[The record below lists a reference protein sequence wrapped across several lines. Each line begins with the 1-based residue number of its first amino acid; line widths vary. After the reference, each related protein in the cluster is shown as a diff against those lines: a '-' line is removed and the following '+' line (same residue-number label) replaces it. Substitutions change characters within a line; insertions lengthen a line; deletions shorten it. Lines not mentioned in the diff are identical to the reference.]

1 MAAKMLEAGK
11 DRLQNSNK
19 RRVYEILEPAEA
31 GDLESRIFDV
41 FIVSVIIVSVLAAML
56 RTMAGVIEDYGILLR
71 SVEVFCIIIF
81 TDEYLFRL
89 WSCTADERYKRP
101 VLGRLKF
108 MFTPLA
114 VVDLIAF
121 LPFYLIL
128 FFPGTQ
134 FAGATF
140 IFRLLRIFK
149 MFRYSESLRMFAAV
163 FVRKRQQLAA
173 TFSVTLVLLV
183 FSSSLMY
190 FAERN
195 AQPEAFSSIP
205 ATLWWGAVT
214 LTTVG
219 YGDVYPVTPLGQ
231 IFGAVTAL
239 LGIGLVA
246 LPSGILAS
254 GFVEGFGR
262 HENEEDE
269 EREEDRLCPHCGRDI
284 NEEPEEY
291 YGEYLPRGDP
301 DGMTE

>member
-1 MAAKMLEAGK
+1 MVEARK
-11 DRLQNSNK
+11 DGLQNSNK
-19 RRVYEILEPAEA
+19 RRVYEILEPAEQ

-41 FIVSVIIVSVLAAML
+41 FIVSVIVISVLAAML
-56 RTMAGVIEDYGILLR
+56 RTMSGVVDDYRILLR
-71 SVEVFCIIIF
+71 AVEVFCLVIF
-81 TDEYLFRL
+81 TDEYIFRL

-108 MFTPLA
+108 MITPLA
-114 VVDLIAF
+114 VVDLVAF

-128 FFPGTQ
+128 FFPSTQ

-163 FVRKRQQLAA
+163 FVRKRNQLAA

-190 FAERN
+190 FAERS
-195 AQPEAFSSIP
+195 AQPEAFPSIP

-219 YGDVYPVTPLGQ
+219 YGDVYPITPLGQ
-231 IFGAVTAL
+231 FFGAFTAL

-254 GFVEGFGR
+254 GFVEGFG
-262 HENEEDE
+262 NQDDGGKE
-269 EREEDRLCPHCGRDI
+269 ERLLCPHCGRDVH
-284 NEEPEEY
+284 EEPEEPEEQEEHT
-291 YGEYLPRGDP
+291 GEYLPRGDP

>member
-1 MAAKMLEAGK
+1 
-11 DRLQNSNK
+11 
-19 RRVYEILEPAEA
+19 
-31 GDLESRIFDV
+31 
-41 FIVSVIIVSVLAAML
+41 ML
-56 RTMAGVIEDYGILLR
+56 RTMPFVLENYGILLR
-71 SVEVFCIIIF
+71 SVEVFCIVIF
-81 TDEYLFRL
+81 TDEYIFRL

-108 MFTPLA
+108 VFTPLA
-114 VVDLIAF
+114 LVDLIAF

-128 FFPGTQ
+128 FFPNTQ
-134 FAGATF
+134 LAGVTF

-183 FSSSLMY
+183 FSSSIMY
-190 FAERN
+190 FAERG

-231 IFGAVTAL
+231 IFGALTAL

-254 GFVEGFGR
+254 GFVEGFGG
-262 HENEEDE
+262 EAEQDE
-269 EREEDRLCPHCGRDI
+269 QQDEQLCPYCGRDI
-284 NEEPEEY
+284 HEEPEEHND
-291 YGEYLPRGDP
+291 EYLPRGDP
-301 DGMTE
+301 DGLRE

>member
-1 MAAKMLEAGK
+1 MVPEMIEVGK
-11 DRLQNSNK
+11 DRLRNSNK
-19 RRVYEILEPAEA
+19 RRVYEILEPARQD
-31 GDLESRIFDV
+31 DLESRIFDV
-41 FIVSVIIVSVLAAML
+41 FIVSVILVSVLAAML
-56 RTMAGVIEDYGILLR
+56 LTMETVVEDYRVLLR
-71 SVEVFCIIIF
+71 SVEVFCIVIF
-81 TDEYLFRL
+81 TDEYIFRL
-89 WSCTADERYKRP
+89 WSCTADERYRRP

-114 VVDLIAF
+114 LVDLVAF

-128 FFPGTQ
+128 FFPNTQ

-173 TFSVTLVLLV
+173 TFGVTLVLLI

-190 FAERN
+190 FAERE

-219 YGDVYPVTPLGQ
+219 YGDVYPVTPIGQ
-231 IFGAVTAL
+231 LFGAITAL

-262 HENEEDE
+262 RQGEDEDEDE
-269 EREEDRLCPHCGRDI
+269 ERRCPHCGRDI
-284 NEEPEEY
+284 NKESEEHEGEHRARIYPEDVE
-291 YGEYLPRGDP
+291 E
-301 DGMTE
+301 

>member
-1 MAAKMLEAGK
+1 MAGKTIEAGK

-19 RRVYEILEPAEA
+19 RRVYEILEPAEK

-56 RTMAGVIEDYGILLR
+56 RTMGSVIEDYGVLLR
-71 SVEVFCIIIF
+71 SVEVFCIVIF
-81 TDEYLFRL
+81 TDEYIFRL

-101 VLGRLKF
+101 ILGRIKF
-108 MFTPLA
+108 VFTPLA
-114 VVDLIAF
+114 LVDLIAF

-128 FFPGTQ
+128 FFPNTQ
-134 FAGATF
+134 LAGATF
-140 IFRLLRIFK
+140 VFRLLRIFK

-190 FAERN
+190 FAERG

-231 IFGAVTAL
+231 IFGAITAL

-254 GFVEGFGR
+254 GFVEGFGAQ
-262 HENEEDE
+262 EEDDRQE
-269 EREEDRLCPHCGRDI
+269 EERLCPHCGRDI
-284 NEEPEEY
+284 HEEPEEH

-301 DGMTE
+301 DGMRE

>member
-1 MAAKMLEAGK
+1 
-11 DRLQNSNK
+11 
-19 RRVYEILEPAEA
+19 
-31 GDLESRIFDV
+31 
-41 FIVSVIIVSVLAAML
+41 ML
-56 RTMAGVIEDYGILLR
+56 RTMDSVIQDYGILLR
-71 SVEVFCIIIF
+71 SVEVFCIVIF
-81 TDEYLFRL
+81 TDEYIFRL

-101 VLGRLKF
+101 ILGRIKF
-108 MFTPLA
+108 AFTPLA
-114 VVDLIAF
+114 LVDLIAF

-128 FFPGTQ
+128 FFPNTQ

-190 FAERN
+190 FAERD

-205 ATLWWGAVT
+205 DTLWWGAVT

-231 IFGAVTAL
+231 IFGALTAL

-254 GFVEGFGR
+254 GFVEGFGGE
-262 HENEEDE
+262 HEEEGQNGGEGRDE
-269 EREEDRLCPHCGRDI
+269 ERLCPHCGRDI
-284 NEEPEEY
+284 HEEPEEH

-301 DGMTE
+301 DGMKE